1 VVQRD
6 ERESGLRRVL
16 NYGHTLG
23 HAMEASG
30 YRYIHGE
37 AIALGMRAA
46 VDLAIRLGR
55 SSGDVAQR
63 QNAVLDRLG
72 LPTEFE
78 GQLAGVMDRIW
89 SDKKAVNGVL
99 TWVLPGME
107 VGSVDIVNDVPLAQ
121 VEAAARAIGARS

>member
-1 VVQRD
+1 VRRD

-46 VDLAIRLGR
+46 VDLAIRLNY
-55 SSGDVAQR
+55 SSADVASR
-63 QNAVLDRLG
+63 QNEMLDRIG
-72 LPTEFE
+72 LPRQFD
-78 GQLAGVMDRIW
+78 GQLADVIDRLW

-99 TWVLPGME
+99 TWILPGNE
-107 VGSVDIVNDVPLAQ
+107 CGRVDIRSDVPRAQ
-121 VEAAARAIGARS
+121 IEAAAQAVGARR